1 MKTVSISRND
11 LDRLQRPN
19 REVSSFIE
27 SRVVS
32 AYDGF
37 TSSFTDS
44 ADFDIQGKGETV
56 GEVKHALTR
65 HTKEDGSKG
74 GKGRFRIFKS
84 QHDALTRYDR
94 RENAYYVFVLVDPDD
109 MVLFMSRQKPATV
122 GNIIGSRGG
131 FYTATH
137 NAGPDHKLPWEV
149 FFG

>member
-1 MKTVSISRND
+1 MKTVSISRGD

-19 REVSSFIE
+19 RAVSSFVE

-37 TSSFTDS
+37 TSAFTDS
-44 ADFDIQGKGETV
+44 GDYDIQGKGNTI
-56 GEVKHALTR
+56 GEVKHALRR
-65 HTKEDGSKG
+65 HMKEGGGVG

-84 QHDALTRYDR
+84 QHDALVRYDR
-94 RENAYYVFVLVDPDD
+94 RENAYYVFVLIEPDD
-109 MVLFMSRQKPATV
+109 MVLRMVRQKPATV

-131 FYTATH
+131 FYAASH

>member
-32 AYDGF
+32 AYAGF
-37 TSSFTDS
+37 ESAFTDS
-44 ADFDIQGKGETV
+44 NDYDIQGKGDTI
-56 GEVKHALTR
+56 GEVKHTLRR
-65 HTKEDGSKG
+65 HESGA
-74 GKGRFRIFKS
+74 KGRFRIFKS

-94 RENAYYVFVLVDPDD
+94 RENAYYVFVLIEPGD
-109 MVLFMSRQKPATV
+109 MVLRMSRQKPATV
-122 GNIIGSRGG
+122 GNMIGSRGG
-131 FYTATH
+131 FYSASH

>member
-1 MKTVSISRND
+1 MKTVSISRGD

-44 ADFDIQGKGETV
+44 ADFDIQGKGDTV

-65 HTKEDGSKG
+65 HTREDGTEG

-94 RENAYYVFVLVDPDD
+94 RENAYYVFVLIEPED
-109 MVLFMSRQKPATV
+109 MVLRMSRQKPATV

-131 FYTATH
+131 FYTASH